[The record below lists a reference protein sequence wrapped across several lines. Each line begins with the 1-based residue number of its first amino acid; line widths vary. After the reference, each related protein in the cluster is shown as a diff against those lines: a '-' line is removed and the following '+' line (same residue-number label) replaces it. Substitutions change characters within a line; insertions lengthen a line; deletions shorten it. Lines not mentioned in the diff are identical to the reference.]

1 MNAVVLYFLLLRA
14 TALSFSGFASV
25 PVIREDLVVTRGVLT
40 DEELN
45 SAIAISQASPGPLG
59 LYVVVLGYF
68 VAGVPGALAGALA
81 LAIAGHSRDPH
92 RSGGAAPS
100 GLASPRR
107 LLGDRHSVVRADGN
121 NNRALGAGGG
131 AERSVCA
138 AGGRCIHCA
147 CFRSR
152 AAGRCDH
159 RVGLPGAVLDVEAH
173 RRTSRSTRT
182 SAAQELCRNCVRSP
196 RNRRQIST
204 FTGSHRDAFCGGKSL
219 NRLREETIQYLSVS
233 VAGIV
238 FQACS
243 FNHSDISPS

>member
-68 VAGVPGALAGALA
+68 VAGIPGALAGALA
-81 LAIAGHSRDPH
+81 LAIAGHSRNPH
-92 RSGGAAPS
+92 RARGAAPS

-107 LLGDRHSVVRADGN
+107 LRGHRHRVVRADGN
-121 NNRALGAGGG
+121 NERALGAGGG
-131 AERSVCA
+131 ADSSVCA

-152 AAGRCDH
+152 TAGHCDH
-159 RVGLPGAVLDVEAH
+159 RVGLPGTVVDVEAY
-173 RRTSRSTRT
+173 RRTPLSTRR
-182 SAAQELCRNCVRSP
+182 SAAQDCV
-196 RNRRQIST
+196 
-204 FTGSHRDAFCGGKSL
+204 
-219 NRLREETIQYLSVS
+219 ETV
-233 VAGIV
+233 
-238 FQACS
+238 
-243 FNHSDISPS
+243 